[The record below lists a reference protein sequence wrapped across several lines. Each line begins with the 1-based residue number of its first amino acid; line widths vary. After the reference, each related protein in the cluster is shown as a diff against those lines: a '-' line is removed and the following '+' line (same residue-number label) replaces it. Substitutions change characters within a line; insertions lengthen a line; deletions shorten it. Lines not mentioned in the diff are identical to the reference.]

1 VKSLQQLLAKSTAR
15 CRELEEGN
23 RDLSQ
28 RVSKLESELAA
39 PRPVELP
46 LGLAPPGQQY
56 GANMIAL
63 CVNLARKLGIRQTP
77 QAVEVF
83 FQWLG
88 VEEVAIPSHESVR
101 VWMQRVGLGRMRKAE
116 KKDDGTWLVDHTN
129 QIGKEKVLTVL
140 RVCSQPRPGDALR
153 HQDVEV
159 LATVPGTEW
168 KREDV
173 ANVYE
178 QLEERYGTPRCVAT
192 DGAVELRDPAENL
205 GKPGQKPL
213 VFRDPKHFLANKLEA
228 LLKRDPN
235 YEAFTKNIGRSRSAL
250 QQTELA
256 RFIPRAFK
264 MKARFMN
271 LEPIVCWAL
280 AVLWHL
286 DHPESSSCSEVSFDR
301 LEEKLGWLR
310 EFSDSIV
317 NWKMCLEVI
326 ATTLTF
332 LNQHGIFPG
341 VVKAYQKLLEG
352 MATCPASEQ
361 LISDME
367 ALLREYEKHLQPDE
381 RLRISTEVLESTFSL
396 YKQLE
401 QQHSKSGF
409 TSLLLAFPT
418 LLRETNASEVT
429 TIFTAVKVSDVK
441 AWVKKHLPNTLAS
454 QRNRMYREAKP
465 RIKQKHKECATL
477 FLQGT

>member
-1 VKSLQQLLAKSTAR
+1 LQESLAKSTAR
-15 CRELEEGN
+15 CRELEKEN
-23 RDLSQ
+23 RDLCQ
-28 RVSKLESELAA
+28 RVSELEAELAE
-39 PRPVELP
+39 PHPVELP
-46 LGLAPPGQQY
+46 LGDAPRGQQY

-63 CVNLARKLGIRQTP
+63 CVNLARKLGIRRTRH
-77 QAVEVF
+77 ALEIF

-88 VEEVAIPSHESVR
+88 VEDVAIPSHETIR
-101 VWMQRVGLGRMRKAE
+101 LWMQRVGLGRMRKAK

-140 RVCSQPRPGDALR
+140 RVRSQPRAGVALR

-173 ANVYE
+173 AKVYE
-178 QLEERYGTPRCVAT
+178 QLEKRYGTPHCVAT
-192 DGAVELRDPAENL
+192 DGAVELREPAENL
-205 GKPGQKPL
+205 GKPGKRPL
-213 VFRDPKHFLANKLEA
+213 VFRDPKHFLANRLEA

-235 YEAFTKNIGRSRSAL
+235 YEAFTQKIGRSRSAL

-264 MKARFMN
+264 VKARFMN
-271 LEPIVCWAL
+271 LEPTICWAS

-286 DHPESSSCSEVSFDR
+286 NHPESSSCSDVSFDR

-310 EFSDSIV
+310 EYSGSILQ
-317 NWKMCLEVI
+317 WEMCLEVI
-326 ATTLTF
+326 STTLTF
-332 LNQHGIFPG
+332 LNQQGIFPG
-341 VVKAYQKLLEG
+341 VVKAYQKLLDG

-361 LISDME
+361 LASDME
-367 ALLREYEKHLQPDE
+367 ALLRQYEKHLQPNE
-381 RLRISTEVLESTFSL
+381 RLRISTEILESTFSL

-418 LLRETNASEVT
+418 LVRETTASEVT
-429 TIFTAVKVSDVK
+429 TIFAKIKVSDVK
-441 AWVKKHLPNTLAS
+441 AWAKEHLPNTLAS

-465 RIKQKHKECATL
+465 RAKQKTKKRATPL
-477 FLQGT
+477 SQAA